1 MHAQMIFVKRCKQLM
16 QMPDQMFTEI
26 VKDADTNMLK
36 VKMFT
41 GNDS

>member
-1 MHAQMIFVKRCKQLM
+1 M

>member
-1 MHAQMIFVKRCKQLM
+1 M
-16 QMPDQMFTEI
+16 QMPEQMFTEI